1 MNRFFR
7 KLCALLAGM
16 VWSAAPLAAQPRV
29 PIDSIATADT
39 TVIHAVVLQDGS
51 KLVGR
56 VVLVTADSLRIVS
69 AVASTMLARSAV
81 RSVAQ
86 YPVTSL
92 RNGELWPENPHPTRL
107 IFAPTAIPLRK
118 GEGYI
123 SDFWVFFASAA
134 VGVTDRFTIG
144 GGLSLIPSDNFSNNI
159 FYAIPKYTI
168 VSGPTLNVAVGALA
182 AILPGNGLSGRDPRS
197 LGVLYGVVTKGS
209 RESNITAGLGMGY
222 VGGTLSD
229 KPVLTLG
236 AQHRMTRRV
245 AFISENWLFPFDRS
259 NEAFVSYG
267 LRFLGEKV
275 AVDFAFGTPLGSN
288 AIFPG
293 VPLLGFAFKF

>member
-1 MNRFFR
+1 MNRSFWV
-7 KLCALLAGM
+7 LCTLLAGI
-16 VWSAAPLAAQPRV
+16 SCFTQSLAAQRI

-39 TVIHAVVLQDGS
+39 TVIHAVLLQDGS

-86 YPVTSL
+86 YPASAL

-107 IFAPTAIPLRK
+107 IFAPTAIPLRQ
-118 GEGYI
+118 GEGYV
-123 SDFWVFFASAA
+123 SDFWIFFASAA
-134 VGVTDRFTIG
+134 VGVTDRFTMG
-144 GGLSLIPSDNFSNNI
+144 GGLSLFPTNDFSNNI
-159 FYAIPKYTI
+159 FYAIPKYAI
-168 VSGPTLNVAVGALA
+168 VNRPTLNVAVGALA
-182 AILPGNGLSGRDPRS
+182 AILPDKFISKGESRS

-209 RESNITAGLGMGY
+209 RESNLTLGVGMGY
-222 VGGTLSD
+222 VGGTLSN

-236 AQHRMTRRV
+236 GQHRVARRV
-245 AFISENWLFPFDRS
+245 ALISDNWLFPMYKGS
-259 NEAFVSYG
+259 KTLVSYG

-275 AVDFAFGTPLGSN
+275 AVDFAFAN
-288 AIFPG
+288 AVGNGDTFFPG